1 MENTFT
7 SIPGVVDNIYP
18 FLRYVKWLALD
29 NYWPSETRISD
40 ITCPILFISGEQDEM
55 IPPEQMKRLRSLAT
69 SAKST
74 SFVGFT
80 QFSVPGG
87 DHNGTWQ
94 QNVGLYLKTI
104 REFLEICI
112 RARI

>member
-18 FLRYVKWLALD
+18 VLRYLKWMVLD
-29 NYWPSETRISD
+29 NYWPSETRISA
-40 ITCPILFISGEQDEM
+40 IRCPILFISGEQDEM
-55 IPPEQMKRLRSLAT
+55 IPPEHMKRLRSLAT
-69 SAKST
+69 SAQFT
-74 SFVGFT
+74 TFVGFT

-94 QNVGLYLKTI
+94 RNVGLYLKSI
-104 REFLEICI
+104 QDFLEVCT